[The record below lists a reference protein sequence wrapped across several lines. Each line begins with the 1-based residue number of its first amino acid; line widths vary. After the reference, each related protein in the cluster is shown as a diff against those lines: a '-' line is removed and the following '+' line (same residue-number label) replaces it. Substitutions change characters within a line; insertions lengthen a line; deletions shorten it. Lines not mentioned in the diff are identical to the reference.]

1 MIFAIILLVLLG
13 LSALLNF
20 SQFASSVMHVSRG
33 GAIAS
38 RTREVGPRL
47 EEAVIEDNGA
57 SSKIAV
63 VEVNGIITSSAIDQQ
78 GTSMVD
84 VIKAQLDRA
93 QDDRRVKAVILKV
106 DSPGGEVL
114 ASDEISDAIKN
125 FQNGKKS
132 NGEDAGNDRDKPVIV
147 SMGNLAASGGYYIS
161 APCRWIV
168 ANKMTLTAS
177 IGVIM
182 HGWNYRGLIDKIGI
196 APETYKSGKFKDM
209 LSGSRATNEIPR
221 EEHEMV
227 QNLIDEIYI
236 DFKDVVAEGRKAAHE
251 ANAQEGK
258 ALADNWA
265 DYADGRV
272 LSGSQ
277 ALKLGF
283 VDEIGDFRTAI
294 KRAKK
299 LTGISG
305 DVNLVRYDQRYDISD
320 FFRMF
325 GESKTDAHTV
335 KVDLGFDAP
344 KLQAGEMYFL
354 SPVLFH

>member
-1 MIFAIILLVLLG
+1 M
-13 LSALLNF
+13 
-20 SQFASSVMHVSRG
+20 
-33 GAIAS
+33 
-38 RTREVGPRL
+38 
-47 EEAVIEDNGA
+47 
-57 SSKIAV
+57 
-63 VEVNGIITSSAIDQQ
+63 
-78 GTSMVD
+78 
-84 VIKAQLDRA
+84 
-93 QDDRRVKAVILKV
+93 
-106 DSPGGEVL
+106 
-114 ASDEISDAIKN
+114 
-125 FQNGKKS
+125 
-132 NGEDAGNDRDKPVIV
+132 
-147 SMGNLAASGGYYIS
+147 
-161 APCRWIV
+161 
-168 ANKMTLTAS
+168 
-177 IGVIM
+177 
-182 HGWNYRGLIDKIGI
+182 
-196 APETYKSGKFKDM
+196 
-209 LSGSRATNEIPR
+209 
-221 EEHEMV
+221 
-227 QNLIDEIYI
+227 
-236 DFKDVVAEGRKAAHE
+236 
-251 ANAQEGK
+251 
-258 ALADNWA
+258 ADNWA